1 MPPSVAWGL
10 TTGLFVAIVDTASI
24 VLPGTLGINGD
35 AVKIADLMVSVVLF
49 AILGFRVGRWAGI
62 VRDAAE
68 GGVIAGVVAAS
79 IDVAFS
85 LLMHIAPE
93 TGSQAS
99 EIVGVY
105 ALNIALGGVIAMFSG
120 WYGTIARESG
130 SARRP

>member
-1 MPPSVAWGL
+1 VPPSVVWGL
-10 TTGLFVAIVDTASI
+10 TTGLFVAIVDAASI
-24 VLPGTLGINGD
+24 VLPGSLGINPD
-35 AVKIADLMVSVVLF
+35 AAKIVDLMVSVVLF
-49 AILGFRVGRWAGI
+49 AILGFRVGRWGGV

-68 GGVIAGVVAAS
+68 GGVIAGVVAAT

-85 LLMHIAPE
+85 LLMHIDPE
-93 TGSQAS
+93 SGSQLN
-99 EIVGVY
+99 EIIGIF